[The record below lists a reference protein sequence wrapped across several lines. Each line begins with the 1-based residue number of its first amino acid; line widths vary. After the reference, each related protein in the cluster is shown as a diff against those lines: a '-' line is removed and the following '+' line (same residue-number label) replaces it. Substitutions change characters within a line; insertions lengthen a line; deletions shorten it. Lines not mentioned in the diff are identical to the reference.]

1 MGISVRTRENRT
13 LRRYGTVVPAR
24 PIAITSPTMQAGF
37 SGTTGGGAAMSRR
50 AFVAGGAVLA
60 AAGALRGR
68 AADAAR
74 SIAPLAVEG
83 DTVIVARGVYPVG
96 GRTVRVRDEAVLRV
110 DPADT
115 VTVHDEELQLGDKRP
130 AGFHVGT
137 RLQGTRTR
145 SIGAF
150 RALIGDSVRIRD
162 GADRWLKRGQ
172 DYLVSTSFALVGIGP
187 KPSVAPTDPVFASYA
202 HYLQRIDA
210 IVVDARGEVRLLRG
224 EPELATPRPP
234 VPADDATAI
243 AHVHRPFVTERAA
256 LAEVN
261 VFPIVAGAAA
271 ARTETVGRL
280 RTTLRKL
287 RDGERVKLVCWG
299 DSIAAGAD
307 VEPADAWPQR
317 LREELA
323 QRFPR
328 AALEVANHSIGGTR
342 SAHWLRLVDP
352 PALPAALVD
361 RCRFERILEER
372 PDVVVMEFLNDIAL
386 DRDTLR
392 RTYAAIDSEFRPRG
406 IEWVI
411 HTPSQKIP
419 DTFDPGEMKDERP
432 RMLDVFLREF
442 AHERGHS
449 LADAAARWKHL
460 YREGIPYFALFNNAY
475 NHPNAF
481 GHGLFVEEAMK
492 CFA

>member
-1 MGISVRTRENRT
+1 MPS
-13 LRRYGTVVPAR
+13 
-24 PIAITSPTMQAGF
+24 GF
-37 SGTTGGGAAMSRR
+37 SASRADRAGGFALSRR
-50 AFVAGGAVLA
+50 SFV
-60 AAGALRGR
+60 AAGATLAVAGAVRLSG
-68 AADAAR
+68 AAAPAR

-83 DTVIVARGVYPVG
+83 DTVTVRRGVYPIG
-96 GRTVRVRDEAVLRV
+96 GRAVRVHDETLLRI
-110 DPADT
+110 DPVDT

-130 AGFHVGT
+130 SGFHVGT

-162 GADRWLKRGQ
+162 GADRWLKRGE
-172 DYLVSTSFALVGIGP
+172 DYLVAASFALVGIGP
-187 KPSVAPTDPVFASYA
+187 KPSVAPTDPVFASYS

-210 IVVDARGEVRLLRG
+210 IVVDAGGAAKLLRG

-234 VPADDATAI
+234 VPTDGATVI
-243 AHVHRPFVTERAA
+243 AHVHRPLGAAGPALTEA
-256 LAEVN
+256 N
-261 VFPIVAGAAA
+261 VFPILAGPEA

-287 RDGERVKLVCWG
+287 RAGEPVKLVCWG
-299 DSIAAGAD
+299 DSITVGAD
-307 VEPADAWPQR
+307 VDPADAWPNR

-328 AALEVANHSIGGTR
+328 AALEVVNHSIGGTR
-342 SAHWLRLVDP
+342 SAHWLRFVEP
-352 PALPAALVD
+352 TALAKAVAEK
-361 RCRFERILEER
+361 CRFELILAER
-372 PDVVVMEFLNDIAL
+372 PDVVVMEFLNDITL
-386 DRDTLR
+386 DSELLR
-392 RTYAAIDSEFRPRG
+392 RTYDAIDAEFRPRG

-411 HTPSQKIP
+411 LTPSQKIP
-419 DTFDPGEMKDERP
+419 DTFDLGEMKDERP
-432 RMLDVFLREF
+432 RVLDAFLREF
-442 AHERGHS
+442 AHQRGHS
-449 LADAAARWKHL
+449 LGDAAARWKHL
-460 YREGIPYFALFNNAY
+460 YREGIPYFTLFNNGY